1 MRTDFKSRVRFSEV
15 DADCKLS
22 FGKIIDY
29 LQDCSNLQSEMLG
42 VGVEHQ
48 EETNKAWILSSWQ
61 VEVKGEIKNGDN
73 IEVATWPYSFN
84 RACGKR
90 NYTIAMADSPK
101 DYIIEADSMW
111 VLLNIDTGMLAKV
124 EDSDTEKYELEEP
137 LDMNYSKKKIA
148 KTSEYERKD
157 EHIVYNYH
165 LDINR
170 HMNNSWYVKIA
181 EEYIED
187 KSKIKS
193 FRVEYKK
200 SAKLGNKVIPFVA
213 YENGR
218 YVVELRNEE
227 NEVYAITEFNEN

>member
-1 MRTDFKSRVRFSEV
+1 MRTEFKSRVRFSEV

-187 KSKIKS
+187 KSNIKS

-218 YVVELRNEE
+218 YVIELRNEE

>member
-61 VEVKGEIKNGDN
+61 VEVKGEIKNGYN

-101 DYIIEADSMW
+101 DYIIEADSVW
-111 VLLNIDTGMLAKV
+111 VLLNIDTGMLTKV

-137 LDMNYSKKKIA
+137 LNMNYSKKKIA
-148 KTSEYERKD
+148 KASEYERKE

-218 YVVELRNEE
+218 YVIELRNEE

>member
-218 YVVELRNEE
+218 YVIELRNEE

>member
-61 VEVKGEIKNGDN
+61 VEVKGEIKNGYN

-101 DYIIEADSMW
+101 DYIIEADSVW
-111 VLLNIDTGMLAKV
+111 VLLNIDTGMLTKV

-170 HMNNSWYVKIA
+170 HMNNAWYVKIA

-218 YVVELRNEE
+218 YVIELRNEE

>member
-111 VLLNIDTGMLAKV
+111 VLLNIDTGMLTKV

-137 LDMNYSKKKIA
+137 LDMNYLKKKIA
-148 KTSEYERKD
+148 KISEYERKD

-218 YVVELRNEE
+218 YVIELRNEE